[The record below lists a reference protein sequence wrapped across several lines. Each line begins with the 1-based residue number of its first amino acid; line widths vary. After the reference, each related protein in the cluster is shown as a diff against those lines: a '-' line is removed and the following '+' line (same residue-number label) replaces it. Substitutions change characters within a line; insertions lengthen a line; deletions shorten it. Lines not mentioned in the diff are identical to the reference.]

1 MKINRLAKTPKLL
14 AQLTENYV
22 SGDIELLVNEASRTA
37 LNEKSRITMNTLKK
51 IIAVTNPTISLQ
63 ELQKY
68 EMVRAKMEGKAL
80 QPNNERPRIGFN

>member
-1 MKINRLAKTPKLL
+1 MDFGIDYSLL

-37 LNEKSRITMNTLKK
+37 LNEKSRITMNILEK

-68 EMVRAKMEGKAL
+68 EMVRAKMEGQAL